1 MRQLGKTFAAAMSPI
16 AMAMAAASIA
26 AAAPPAAAQSSNETL
41 VQGYIRF
48 MAYHEAGHM
57 LMNQIQ
63 GINAK
68 TAATDA
74 IESAADDFAT
84 LLLIPDPSDENGVNE
99 MMGAALAWLKAGP
112 RYSEDDPHAPPLA
125 RAEQIICHIYGSDPQ
140 SFAGLAEVVQPEWE
154 CEQKYADMLD
164 GLVAEYANHTDR
176 TGVQIDVSYA
186 APTQGMERAAQF
198 LRDST
203 ILEDLAY
210 DVGQDFKLIRPT
222 KLMAMNCKAMGGDS
236 GTFHYDSFSGAKP
249 EQNYDRIVVCYELI
263 DMWLKVDFDADQ

>member
-1 MRQLGKTFAAAMSPI
+1 MRQPGKTVAAAMI
-16 AMAMAAASIA
+16 FAAMAG
-26 AAAPPAAAQSSNETL
+26 AAPTAAAQSDNETV

-68 TAATDA
+68 SAPTDA

-84 LLLIPDPSDENGVNE
+84 LLLIPDASDEDGVNE

-112 RYSEDDPHAPPLA
+112 RYSDDDPHAPPLA
-125 RAEQIICHIYGSDPQ
+125 RAEQIICHIYGSDPK
-140 SFAGLAEVVQPEWE
+140 SFAELAEVVEPDWA

-164 GLVAEYANHTDR
+164 GLVAEYVNHTED

-186 APTQGMERAAQF
+186 APAQGMERAAQF
-198 LRDST
+198 LRDSS

-210 DVGQDFKLIRPT
+210 DVGQDFKLTRPT

>member
-1 MRQLGKTFAAAMSPI
+1 MRQWGMALATAMSFAVI
-16 AMAMAAASIA
+16 SMAATAS
-26 AAAPPAAAQSSNETL
+26 PASAQASNEQL
-41 VQGYIRF
+41 VQGYVRF

-68 TAATDA
+68 SAPTDA

-84 LLLIPDPSDENGVNE
+84 LLLIPDASDEDGVNE
-99 MMGAALAWLKAGP
+99 IMGAALAWLKAGP
-112 RYSEDDPHAPPLA
+112 RYSDDDPHAPPQA
-125 RAEQIICHIYGSDPQ
+125 RAEQIICHIYGSDPE
-140 SFAGLAEVVQPEWE
+140 SFAELGEVVEPEWA

-164 GLVAEYANHTDR
+164 GLVAEYVNHTGGA
-176 TGVQIDVSYA
+176 GVKMDISYA
-186 APTQGMERAAQF
+186 APAQGMEKAEKF
-198 LRDST
+198 LRDSA

-210 DVGQDFKLIRPT
+210 DVAQDFKLVRPT
-222 KLMAMNCKAMGGDS
+222 KLMAMNCKALGGDS

-263 DMWLKVDFDADQ
+263 DMWLKVDFAAEQ